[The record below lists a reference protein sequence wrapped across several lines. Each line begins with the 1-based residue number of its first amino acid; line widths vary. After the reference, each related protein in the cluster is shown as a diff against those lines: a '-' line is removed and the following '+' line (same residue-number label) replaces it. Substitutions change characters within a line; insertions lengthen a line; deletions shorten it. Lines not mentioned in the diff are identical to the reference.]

1 MKRSTNEESHI
12 PKMEEEEEEE
22 GGKTVIVVTQ
32 SGSGLL

>member
-12 PKMEEEEEEE
+12 PKMEEEEE